1 MQKNVT
7 VLFVGYKGYEPNWGV
22 FAQALLRKTSLVK
35 IEAVIFDPTIG
46 YLVSMIDRNPAVG
59 VIFDPEI
66 PVDILEEY
74 LRNRYTEK
82 KITLTYGRPSVMNGK
97 RQKLQDLGRDTFEM
111 YATDS
116 EVVLRLT
123 SNELIDALTH

>member
-1 MQKNVT
+1 
-7 VLFVGYKGYEPNWGV
+7 
-22 FAQALLRKTSLVK
+22 
-35 IEAVIFDPTIG
+35 
-46 YLVSMIDRNPAVG
+46 MIDRNPAVG